1 MLTEFHIGIDDTDSR
16 TSGCTTYTA
25 TLLYEEL
32 CRRGFRPTDFPWI
45 VRLNPNIPWKTRGN
59 GALAIHLLVEEA
71 EIDSVKNIARQL
83 IEETSDITKPSTDP
97 ALAFLAGSVPDSLR
111 EFSTRALH
119 DVISIAK
126 AMKVAKRIGASEFL
140 LKGARGL
147 IGSLAAIGAGLET
160 GAHTFEILAYR
171 TRQNWGSVR
180 QVDLDSVRKMA
191 DKYSNCTFNS
201 VDPETGRV
209 MICPHGPDPVL
220 LGIRGNDPR
229 RVLEAYREVRI
240 GEPVER
246 VMIFRTNQGTDAHLT
261 KSRRISQ
268 LKPHQSAV
276 LTGRVETVP
285 RVLRGGHV
293 LFRLRD
299 ETGLIDCAAY
309 KPTGSLEMAARELLP
324 GDRVRVYGGIRRRPD
339 GSLTLNLE
347 RVDIHALAPAFRKE
361 NPSCPDCKARCE
373 STGRG
378 QGFRCKKCHQRLPN
392 ALKEI
397 FPVERKMMPAIL
409 MPPPRARRH
418 LTKPVSDPG

>member
-32 CRRGFRPTDFPWI
+32 SGCGFRPTDFPWI

-59 GALAIHLLVEEA
+59 GALAIHLLVEDT
-71 EIDSVKNIARQL
+71 EIDSVKDIAKRL
-83 IEETSDITKPSTDP
+83 VEETSDITIPSTDP
-97 ALAFLAGSVPDSLR
+97 ALAFLEGPVPNVLR
-111 EFSTRALH
+111 EYSTRALH
-119 DVISIAK
+119 DVISITES
-126 AMKVAKRIGASEFL
+126 MEVAKRTGASRYL
-140 LKGARGL
+140 AKGARGL

-160 GAHTFEILAYR
+160 RPHTFEILAYR
-171 TRQNWGSVR
+171 TRKHWGSVR

-191 DKYSNCTFNS
+191 DKYNNCTFNS

-209 MICPHGPDPVL
+209 LICPHGPDPVL
-220 LGIRGNDPR
+220 LGIRGNDPG
-229 RVLEAYREVRI
+229 RVLAAFREVKI
-240 GEPVER
+240 GEPVDR

-285 RVLRGGHV
+285 RVLKGGHV

-309 KPTGSLEMAARELLP
+309 EPTGCLEMATRELLP
-324 GDRVRVYGGIRRRPD
+324 GDRVRVYGGIRRRSD

-347 RVDIHALAPAFRKE
+347 RVDIHSLTPAFRRE
-361 NPSCPDCKARCE
+361 NPSCPDCNARCE
-373 STGRG
+373 SMGRS

-392 ALKEI
+392 VLKAV
-397 FPVERKMMPAIL
+397 FPVERKLIPAIFI
-409 MPPPRARRH
+409 PPPRSRRH
-418 LTKPVSDPG
+418 LTKPFSDVG